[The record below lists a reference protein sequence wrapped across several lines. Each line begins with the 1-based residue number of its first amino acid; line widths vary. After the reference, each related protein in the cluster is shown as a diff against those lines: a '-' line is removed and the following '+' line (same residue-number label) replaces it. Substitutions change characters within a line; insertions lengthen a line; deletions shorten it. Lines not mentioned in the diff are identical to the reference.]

1 MIGAPSFSQ
10 SILWIQPTRQCLPR
24 NSSSSSVNFHFPILP
39 LLVQIIILTIPTN
52 TPFLY
57 NSAIFHFP
65 LFAYKHTNNLHQ
77 KYFPSNILPIQAAS
91 RDQGVMEYCENWHCF
106 NLSLL
111 PQSMVSDSRAH
122 SQSLILYRS
131 DLKKVIH
138 CRCGKPS
145 NPLSLI
151 PSTYF
156 ITSIFN

>member
-1 MIGAPSFSQ
+1 MIGTPSFSQ

-24 NSSSSSVNFHFPILP
+24 NSSSSSVNFHFPISP

-111 PQSMVSDSRAH
+111 PQSMDSDSRAH
-122 SQSLILYRS
+122 SQSLILHRS
-131 DLKKVIH
+131 DSRKWYIAGVANHPIH
-138 CRCGKPS
+138 L
-145 NPLSLI
+145 LSY
-151 PSTYF
+151 P
-156 ITSIFN
+156 